1 MYKEKIVKTK
11 LIINAVLLIIIGFL
25 ALVLIAIVG
34 KQNIEIKK
42 LKKEIA
48 QARIAR
54 HRRIVKNAKL

>member
-48 QARIAR
+48 QARIAY
-54 HRRIVKNAKL
+54 HKGVTENVKP

>member
-1 MYKEKIVKTK
+1 MYKEKIVKIK
-11 LIINAVLLIIIGFL
+11 LIINAVLLVIIGFL

-54 HRRIVKNAKL
+54 HKRIVKNAKL